1 MALPNPEA
9 KAEPSCMHW
18 ADDSH
23 DLVNVD
29 LTRLMDSNC
38 MWCFPF
44 SLGLAVMEL
53 NSISTAVLIPTTS
66 LIGIGPRAGIV
77 GVFLK
82 MLQFRITLLVAL
94 A

>member
-1 MALPNPEA
+1 MP
-9 KAEPSCMHW
+9 W
-18 ADDSH
+18 ADNSH
-23 DLVNVD
+23 NLVNLD
-29 LTRLMDSNC
+29 LTRLMDLNC
-38 MWCFPF
+38 MWCSPF
-44 SLGLAVMEL
+44 ILGLAVMEL
-53 NSISTAVLIPTTS
+53 NSISMAVLIPTTS

>member
-1 MALPNPEA
+1 MP
-9 KAEPSCMHW
+9 W

-29 LTRLMDSNC
+29 LTHLMDSNC
-38 MWCFPF
+38 MWCSPF
-44 SLGLAVMEL
+44 SLNLAVMEL
-53 NSISTAVLIPTTS
+53 NNISTAVLIPTTS
-66 LIGIGPRAGIV
+66 LMGIGPRAGIV